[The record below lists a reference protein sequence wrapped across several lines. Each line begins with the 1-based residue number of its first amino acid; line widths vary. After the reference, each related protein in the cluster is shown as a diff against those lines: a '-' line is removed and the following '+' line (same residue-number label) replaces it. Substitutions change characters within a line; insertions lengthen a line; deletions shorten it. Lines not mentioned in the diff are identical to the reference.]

1 MGKSDFAQGCLE
13 DRWTK
18 NIKQVFTTVLLR
30 AFQVLISIWILEK
43 VCGISHS
50 CKIMESPC

>member
-1 MGKSDFAQGCLE
+1 MGEGDFAQGRLE

-30 AFQVLISIWILEK
+30 ALQVPISLWILEK
-43 VCGISHS
+43 VCGISQS
-50 CKIMESPC
+50 C